1 MLAPVKSPE
10 PTAILL
16 DSAVDL
22 MFEIYLL
29 RGDCSAA
36 AKALTS
42 RGRVDER
49 ALEDCARLDD
59 TLAKTYRALQ
69 STIRSI
75 QASRA
80 RRRDR
85 TC

>member
-1 MLAPVKSPE
+1 MKLPE
-10 PTAILL
+10 PTTILL
-16 DSAVDL
+16 DDAVEL
-22 MFEIYLL
+22 LFEIYLL

-36 AKALTS
+36 AREYTKQ
-42 RGRVDER
+42 GRLDER

-59 TLAKTYRALQ
+59 SLAKTYRTLQ

-85 TC
+85 AC

>member
-1 MLAPVKSPE
+1 MKQPHG
-10 PTAILL
+10 PTTVLL

-36 AKALTS
+36 AQALMHVT
-42 RGRVDER
+42 RPDEA

-59 TLAKTYRALQ
+59 TLAKAYRSLQ
-69 STIRSI
+69 QTVRTI
-75 QASRA
+75 QASR
-80 RRRDR
+80 RRRKDFSM
-85 TC
+85 